1 MVKIPASMFCI
12 RGSPGEND
20 LQSAGFLVDVIS
32 YSILYSSRWYAS
44 GKRFVLIYFVLR
56 CTHMQVCTVLYYWC
70 FTENNLYMIHID
82 VFIKKSIM
90 TNDLHRYFFI
100 CIPIVV
106 FIQDSPIDHNYP
118 T

>member
-1 MVKIPASMFCI
+1 MFCI

-32 YSILYSSRWYAS
+32 YSILYSARWYAS

-82 VFIKKSIM
+82 VFIKKI
-90 TNDLHRYFFI
+90 
-100 CIPIVV
+100 
-106 FIQDSPIDHNYP
+106 NYNS
-118 T
+118 